1 MATQWG
7 SNSIAPGQSAG
18 WFFSRA
24 NRTKFLPIL
33 QVMPLSPSFNNG
45 EWALTGGGYPY
56 FNQLGVSSTW
66 SELSDDLQNLV
77 YYLVIQNNSG
87 NTIEYAFL
95 EADLSAGENPVA
107 APKSG
112 LGSNSNYFLCNC
124 SNILDL
130 TVTID
135 VTEDIKGSDGFSFQV
150 NCYSPSGVDG
160 IQQYVITMDPQGTLY
175 AAVDNWTYSAG
186 HVHQLINYFASI
198 GSLSN
203 ATLPAGYTLTISLQ
217 NDNHGNITGASYN
230 VNDDNGH
237 SVASKA
243 IKLLQL
249 DLYHSSNP
257 VTSADLAPIVAVT
270 MDFVDWANGNATT
283 LSSGAGVFAFDA
295 STSMTASNAEP
306 SCVELNGG
314 TLESS
319 NSIYGQM
326 PAGPSQSMTQSFASS
341 AQVSA
346 QILRHARVMHQ
357 LTPGDAGSV
366 I

>member
-1 MATQWG
+1 MAAQWG
-7 SNSIAPGQSAG
+7 TNSIASGQSAG
-18 WFFSRA
+18 WFFSRP
-24 NRTKFLPIL
+24 NRTEFLPVL
-33 QVMPLSPSFNNG
+33 QVMPLSPSFTNG

-56 FNQLGVSSTW
+56 FNQLGISTTW
-66 SELSDDLQNLV
+66 SELTDDLQNLV
-77 YYLVIQNNSG
+77 YFMVVQNNSD

-107 APKSG
+107 APQSG

-135 VTEDIKGSDGFSFQV
+135 VTEDIKGSDGFSFQA
-150 NCYSPSGVDG
+150 NCFSPSGVDG
-160 IQQYVITMDPQGTLY
+160 IQQYVITMDPQGTLF
-175 AAVDNWTYSAG
+175 AAVDNWTWSSSSG
-186 HVHQLINYFASI
+186 LNQLINNFTPI

-203 ATLPAGYTLTISLQ
+203 ATLPAGYTVTISLL
-217 NDNHGNITGASYN
+217 NDNNGNITGASYN

-237 SVASKA
+237 SVASKT
-243 IKLLQL
+243 IELLQQ
-249 DLYHSSNP
+249 DLYGSSNP
-257 VTSADLAPIVAVT
+257 VTSADLSPIVAVT

-283 LSSGAGVFAFDA
+283 LSSGAGTFVFTA
-295 STSMTASNAEP
+295 STPMTVSNAEP
-306 SCVELNGG
+306 PCVELDGG

-326 PAGPSQSMTQSFASS
+326 PAGPGTSMTQSFASS

-346 QILRHARVMHQ
+346 QIRRRATVMHK
-357 LTPGDAGSV
+357 LTPDAAGR
-366 I
+366 

>member
-24 NRTKFLPIL
+24 NRTEFLPVL
-33 QVMPLSPSFNNG
+33 QVMPLSPSFTNA
-45 EWALTGGGYPY
+45 EWNLTGGGYPY
-56 FNQLGVSSTW
+56 FNELGVSTTW

-77 YYLVIQNNSG
+77 YYLVVQNNSS

-95 EADLSAGENPVA
+95 EADLSAGEDPVA

-124 SNILDL
+124 SNITDL

-150 NCYSPSGVDG
+150 NCYSPGGIDG

-186 HVHQLINYFASI
+186 HLGQLINYFPSI
-198 GSLSN
+198 GSLPN
-203 ATLPAGYTLTISLQ
+203 ATLPTGYTLTISLQ
-217 NDNHGNITGASYN
+217 NDGNGNITGAYYN
-230 VNDDNGH
+230 VSDNNGH
-237 SVASKA
+237 SVASKT
-243 IKLLQL
+243 IELLQL
-249 DLYHSSNP
+249 DLFQSSQP
-257 VTSADLAPIVAVT
+257 VTSADLSPITAMT
-270 MDFVDWANGNATT
+270 MDFVDWANGGQTT
-283 LSSGAGVFAFDA
+283 LSSGAGVFAFNA
-295 STSMTASNAEP
+295 STPLTVSNTEP
-306 SCVELNGG
+306 PCVELDGG

-326 PAGPSQSMTQSFASS
+326 PTGPSQTMTQSFATSD
-341 AQVSA
+341 QVG
-346 QILRHARVMHQ
+346 ARVLRLAKFMHK
-357 LTPGDAGSV
+357 LTPGDTAR
-366 I
+366 

>member
-1 MATQWG
+1 MASQWG
-7 SNSIAPGQSAG
+7 TNSIAPGQSAG

-24 NRTKFLPIL
+24 NRTEFLPVL
-33 QVMPLSPSFNNG
+33 QVMPLSPSFTNA
-45 EWALTGGGYPY
+45 EWALTSGGYPY
-56 FNQLGVSSTW
+56 ENQLGVSTIW

-77 YYLVIQNNSG
+77 YYMVVQNNSN

-175 AAVDNWTYSAG
+175 AAVDNWTWSAG
-186 HVHQLINYFASI
+186 HLHQLINYFPSI

-217 NDNHGNITGASYN
+217 NDGKGNITGATYN
-230 VNDDNGH
+230 VNDGGGQ
-237 SVASKA
+237 SIASKK
-243 IKLLQL
+243 IELLKL

-257 VTSADLAPIVAVT
+257 VTTTDLSPIVAMT

-283 LSSGAGVFAFDA
+283 LSSGAGVFAFNA
-295 STSMTASNAEP
+295 STPMTVSNVEP
-306 SCVELNGG
+306 PCVELDGG
-314 TLESS
+314 TVESS
-319 NSIYGQM
+319 NSIYSQM
-326 PAGPSQSMTQSFASS
+326 PAGPSQSMTQSFSSS

-346 QILRHARVMHQ
+346 QIRRQAKVMHK
-357 LTPGDAGSV
+357 LTPGDAAH
-366 I
+366 